1 VIKLKKTI
9 MLKKNYEFKNIFVK
23 GKYYGGEYI
32 EIFALK
38 SDININ
44 MLGIAISK
52 KIAKSVKRNR
62 IKRLIKENYRLIE
75 EKLAL
80 GYDLVILWNKK
91 VPYQMASFEKIQKD
105 MINIFEKIGILE
117 K

>member
-1 VIKLKKTI
+1 MKQTI

-52 KIAKSVKRNR
+52 KIAKSVKRNK
-62 IKRLIKENYRLIE
+62 IKRLIKENYRLLE
-75 EKLAL
+75 EKLNL
-80 GYDLVILWNKK
+80 GYNIVILWNKK
-91 VPYQMASFEKIQKD
+91 TPYQRASFTNIKKD
-105 MINIFEKIGILE
+105 MLNVFERIGLIGKL